1 VIDLDIAAA
10 WHRMFALHLELVLD
24 GIETG
29 SCDPDVVCDD
39 SRCELG
45 LWLAAAPP
53 EFQQLAGYPQLVA
66 GHRQFHQVACRMM
79 RQFAAGDGD
88 GAQQLRSGDFRAA
101 SAAVLAAIAALAR
114 ECRTLPGATRGGEL
128 QPESLWDEA
137 LLIGVPAIDDQHKA
151 LAGLVARLRD
161 RPNDDVH
168 SEAVTDVLT
177 AVGHLIALH
186 FQTEEILIR
195 RCGLPKA
202 EIDAHVAAHNGML
215 DQITRINLAALDG
228 RDLRAAEIFETL
240 KTWVIDHVVM
250 HDINLKP
257 YVN

>member
-1 VIDLDIAAA
+1 MIDLDIAAA

-24 GIETG
+24 GIETAG
-29 SCDPDVVCDD
+29 CDLDVVCDD

-45 LWLAAAPP
+45 LWLAQALP
-53 EFQQLAGYPQLVA
+53 EVRQLSGYLPLVA
-66 GHRQFHQVACRMM
+66 CHRQFHQTACGMM
-79 RQFAAGDGD
+79 RQFAAGDGA
-88 GAQQLRSGDFRAA
+88 GAQQLRGGDFRAA

-114 ECRTLPGATRGGEL
+114 ECRVLPGAARGGEL
-128 QPESLWDEA
+128 QPESLWDDA

-151 LAGLVARLRD
+151 LAGLVARLRN
-161 RPNDDVH
+161 RPDDDVH

-177 AVGHLIALH
+177 GVGHLIALH
-186 FQTEEILIR
+186 FHTEEILIR

-202 EIDAHVAAHNGML
+202 EVDAHVAAHNGML
-215 DQITRINLAALDG
+215 EQITRINLAALDG

-250 HDINLKP
+250 HDINLKS